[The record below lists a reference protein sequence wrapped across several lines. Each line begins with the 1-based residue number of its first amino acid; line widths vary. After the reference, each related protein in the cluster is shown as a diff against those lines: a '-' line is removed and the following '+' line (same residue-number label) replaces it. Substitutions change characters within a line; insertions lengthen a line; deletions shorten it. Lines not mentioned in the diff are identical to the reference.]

1 MPPEATGLVATCICG
16 RARITLSRTPDY
28 VGQCNCSMCVKTG
41 FRGVYFASDELHVEG
56 EFDSYV
62 REDLDEIFLRLHRC
76 RHCGAATHWTPL
88 SEPPYDRMGVNAR
101 LLDPAALEGV
111 EVRPVDGASW

>member
-1 MPPEATGLVATCICG
+1 
-16 RARITLSRTPDY
+16 
-28 VGQCNCSMCVKTG
+28 MCVKTG

-111 EVRPVDGASW
+111 EVRHVDGASW